1 MQVVRFDGKGFETA
15 APPPVAGGCRVLMT
29 ADLWGDY
36 RDEIV
41 CAKTIEGRWTV
52 MVLTN
57 PTAPPGR
64 GVTRT
69 ASREYRLWLAR
80 NLGAGYG
87 SYFEWEEER

>member
-1 MQVVRFDGKGFETA
+1 MG
-15 APPPVAGGCRVLMT
+15 
-29 ADLWGDY
+29 ADTWSDF
-36 RDEIV
+36 RNEV
-41 CAKTIEGRWTV
+41 MCAKELAVRWTV

-57 PTAPPGR
+57 PAAPPGR

-87 SYFEWEEER
+87 SYFEWEEEP